1 MGVFVDDII
10 LATDMETMLGDFA
23 AALKGAFNVDD
34 RGELKWALGMLIT
47 RDRVKRTI
55 TISCEARIKA
65 MVERYAGGGVHNRN
79 YATPADKTVLEL
91 YTAPT
96 DRDQLKAIKKD
107 AKKSETRSLIGALIF
122 VASVMRVDVAQAVS
136 RVARHIHNPS
146 DEVHAAAIRILL
158 YLNQTCDLGITYGG
172 ISGGTVEA
180 MARSVHVLVDASW
193 EVGHSVSGVVL
204 MVAGGAAAWISRKQ
218 AIQGLSSVDVETYA
232 ASAAAADLLHQRG
245 LLQELGVPMQSPTT
259 IWCDN
264 AGTVN
269 IANDAGS
276 VGRSRHLA
284 MRARFLQDF
293 KAAGEG
299 KICYV
304 KTEDN
309 AADALTKPLERGRF
323 SKHRSYL
330 LGMVDVEQITREREL
345 HAGADVHAKEQ
356 EVLRDGELGAGTGEQ
371 DRQVK
376 G

>member
-1 MGVFVDDII
+1 M
-10 LATDMETMLGDFA
+10 
-23 AALKGAFNVDD
+23 
-34 RGELKWALGMLIT
+34 
-47 RDRVKRTI
+47 
-55 TISCEARIKA
+55 
-65 MVERYAGGGVHNRN
+65 
-79 YATPADKTVLEL
+79 
-91 YTAPT
+91 
-96 DRDQLKAIKKD
+96 
-107 AKKSETRSLIGALIF
+107 
-122 VASVMRVDVAQAVS
+122 
-136 RVARHIHNPS
+136 
-146 DEVHAAAIRILL
+146 
-158 YLNQTCDLGITYGG
+158 
-172 ISGGTVEA
+172 
-180 MARSVHVLVDASW
+180 
-193 EVGHSVSGVVL
+193 
-204 MVAGGAAAWISRKQ
+204 
-218 AIQGLSSVDVETYA
+218 
-232 ASAAAADLLHQRG
+232 
-245 LLQELGVPMQSPTT
+245 
-259 IWCDN
+259 
-264 AGTVN
+264 N